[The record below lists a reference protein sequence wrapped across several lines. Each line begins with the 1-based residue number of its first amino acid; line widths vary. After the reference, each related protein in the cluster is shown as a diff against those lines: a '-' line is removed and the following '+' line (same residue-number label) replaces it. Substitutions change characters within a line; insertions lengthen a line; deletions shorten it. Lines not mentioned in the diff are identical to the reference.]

1 MPLRSR
7 FLATRQPRP
16 RRRRRQPP
24 NKTRI
29 RDAMPVIRVRHVT
42 TYRYKQP
49 VAFGEHRMMLRPRD
63 SYDQKLLETR
73 LVITPEPVDL
83 RWVHDVFG
91 NCVAIARF
99 AGRAAELRF
108 DSMIRLDHSATHV
121 LDFRIEDYASRYPF
135 TYGAEDM
142 PDLLRL
148 IERQYLDP
156 EHEIDR
162 WARQFLRP
170 DGRSETTEMLA
181 AMTHAVRRDFTYVA
195 REESGIQDPT
205 KTLKLGSGSCRD
217 FAVLMIEAVRALG
230 LAARFVSGYLFVPE
244 SRRGSRVGGGAT
256 HAWLEV
262 YLPGAGWVEF
272 DPTNGIVGS
281 ADLIR
286 VAVVRDPRQA
296 VPVSGTWT
304 GFPSDHL
311 GMTVEVEVT
320 EEGAGADAAEPDST
334 GARSQL
340 LA

>member
-1 MPLRSR
+1 MS
-7 FLATRQPRP
+7 
-16 RRRRRQPP
+16 
-24 NKTRI
+24 
-29 RDAMPVIRVRHVT
+29 VIRVRHVT

-49 VAFGEHRMMLRPRD
+49 VSFGEHRMMLRPRD
-63 SYDQKLLETR
+63 SYDQKLLDSSLT
-73 LVITPEPVDL
+73 IAPEPADL

-99 AGRAAELRF
+99 SGRAAELRF
-108 DSMIRLDHSATHV
+108 DSMIRLDHSASNA
-121 LDFRIEDYASRYPF
+121 LDFQIEEHAMRYPF
-135 TYGAEDM
+135 SYGAEDM

-156 EHEIDR
+156 EHEIDG
-162 WARQFLRP
+162 WARQFLRH
-170 DGRSETTEMLA
+170 DGRTDTTEMLA
-181 AMTHAVRRDFTYVA
+181 AMTHAIRRDLKYVA
-195 REESGIQDPT
+195 REESGIQDPIR
-205 KTLKLGSGSCRD
+205 TLKLASGSCRD
-217 FAVLMIEAVRALG
+217 FAVLMMEAVRSLG
-230 LAARFVSGYLFVPE
+230 LAARFVSGYLIVPE
-244 SRRGSRVGGGAT
+244 TRRGSRVGGGAT
-256 HAWLEV
+256 HAWMEV

-320 EEGAGADAAEPDST
+320 EETDTTRVVAVSSPDRLTQAS
-334 GARSQL
+334 A
-340 LA
+340 

>member
-1 MPLRSR
+1 MS
-7 FLATRQPRP
+7 
-16 RRRRRQPP
+16 
-24 NKTRI
+24 
-29 RDAMPVIRVRHVT
+29 VIRVRHVT

-49 VAFGEHRMMLRPRD
+49 VSFGEHRMMLRPRD
-63 SYDQKLLETR
+63 SYDQKLLDSSLT
-73 LVITPEPVDL
+73 IAPEPADL

-99 AGRAAELRF
+99 SGRAPELCF
-108 DSMIRLDHSATHV
+108 DSMIRLDHSASHA
-121 LDFRIEDYASRYPF
+121 LDFQIEEHAMRYPF
-135 TYGAEDM
+135 SYGAEDM

-156 EHEIDR
+156 EHEIDG
-162 WARQFLRP
+162 WARQFLRH
-170 DGRSETTEMLA
+170 DGRNDTTEMLA
-181 AMTHAVRRDFTYVA
+181 AMTHAIRRDLKYVA
-195 REESGIQDPT
+195 REESGIQDPIR
-205 KTLKLGSGSCRD
+205 TLKLASGSCRD
-217 FAVLMIEAVRALG
+217 FAVLMMEAVRSLG
-230 LAARFVSGYLFVPE
+230 LAARFVSGYLIVPE
-244 SRRGSRVGGGAT
+244 TRRGSRVGGGAT
-256 HAWLEV
+256 HAWMEV

-320 EEGAGADAAEPDST
+320 EETDTTRIVAVSSSDRLTQASA
-334 GARSQL
+334 
-340 LA
+340 

>member
-1 MPLRSR
+1 MS
-7 FLATRQPRP
+7 
-16 RRRRRQPP
+16 
-24 NKTRI
+24 
-29 RDAMPVIRVRHVT
+29 VIRVRHVT

-49 VAFGEHRMMLRPRD
+49 VSFGEHRMMLRPRD
-63 SYDQKLLETR
+63 SHDQKLLDTS
-73 LVITPEPVDL
+73 LTITPEPADL

-108 DSMIRLDHSATHV
+108 DSMIRLDHSASNA
-121 LDFRIEDYASRYPF
+121 LDFQIEEHAMRYPF
-135 TYGAEDM
+135 SYGAEDM

-162 WARQFLRP
+162 WARQFLRH
-170 DGRSETTEMLA
+170 DGRSDTTEMLA
-181 AMTHAVRRDFTYVA
+181 AMTYAIRRDLTYVA
-195 REESGIQDPT
+195 REETGIQDPI
-205 KTLKLGSGSCRD
+205 KTLKLASGSCRD
-217 FAVLMIEAVRALG
+217 FAVLMMEAVRSLG
-230 LAARFVSGYLFVPE
+230 LAARFVSGYLIVPE
-244 SRRGSRVGGGAT
+244 TRRGSRVGGGAT
-256 HAWLEV
+256 HAWMEV

-311 GMTVEVEVT
+311 GMTVAVEVT
-320 EEGAGADAAEPDST
+320 EETDTSPTVSPPD
-334 GARSQL
+334 RLSQ
-340 LA
+340 ASA

>member
-1 MPLRSR
+1 MS
-7 FLATRQPRP
+7 
-16 RRRRRQPP
+16 
-24 NKTRI
+24 
-29 RDAMPVIRVRHVT
+29 VIRVRHVT

-49 VAFGEHRMMLRPRD
+49 VSFGEHRMMLRPRD
-63 SYDQKLLETR
+63 SHDQKLLDTS
-73 LVITPEPVDL
+73 LTITPEPADL

-108 DSMIRLDHSATHV
+108 DSMIRLDHSASNA
-121 LDFRIEDYASRYPF
+121 LDFQIEEHAMRYPF
-135 TYGAEDM
+135 SYGAEDM

-162 WARQFLRP
+162 WARQFLRH
-170 DGRSETTEMLA
+170 DGRSDTTEMLA
-181 AMTHAVRRDFTYVA
+181 AMTYAIRRDLTYVA
-195 REESGIQDPT
+195 REETGIQDPI
-205 KTLKLGSGSCRD
+205 KTLKLASGSCRD
-217 FAVLMIEAVRALG
+217 FAVLMMEAVRSLG
-230 LAARFVSGYLFVPE
+230 LATRFVSGYLIVPE
-244 SRRGSRVGGGAT
+244 TRRGSRVGGGAT
-256 HAWLEV
+256 HAWMEV

-311 GMTVEVEVT
+311 GMTVAVEVT
-320 EEGAGADAAEPDST
+320 EETDTSPTVSPPD
-334 GARSQL
+334 RLSQ
-340 LA
+340 ASA